1 MYGAKTLSCAF
12 VRLKVLLFSL
22 EIATVPNVPPKTLGP
37 FSENSAPLPGAWLP
51 PTPVKVACPIQVN
64 VKEGAPGGGGGG
76 VGGAARHPPPY
87 LCYPLPPLG
96 PDGPRIPPTLT
107 PPPPRRHP
115 RRFLPRR
122 NGPQPCYSP

>member
-76 VGGAARHPPPY
+76 VGEAARHPRPH
-87 LCYPLPPLG
+87 LCHPLPAVG
-96 PDGPRIPPTLT
+96 PNGRRNRRCLT
-107 PPPPRRHP
+107 PTRRRRH
-115 RRFLPRR
+115 RRPSRPAEKVPHLW
-122 NGPQPCYSP
+122 

>member
-76 VGGAARHPPPY
+76 GGGGSPPPPPP
-87 LCYPLPPLG
+87 PLPPPATSGAPLA
-96 PDGPRIPPTLT
+96 PQPPMPPPN
-107 PPPPRRHP
+107 PPPP
-115 RRFLPRR
+115 
-122 NGPQPCYSP
+122 QPPPH

>member
-76 VGGAARHPPPY
+76 GGEGARQPRPHLSP
-87 LCYPLPPLG
+87 PLPPPG
-96 PDGPRIPPTLT
+96 AHGRRDPRCPYPT
-107 PPPPRRHP
+107 
-115 RRFLPRR
+115 
-122 NGPQPCYSP
+122 